1 MTTTAVVVFTEQ
13 KSNNTVAMIITFH
26 SQLIQLL
33 SYLEK
38 DETDYNIDCDSPTET
53 TGKMRESRPLTDQE

>member
-1 MTTTAVVVFTEQ
+1 
-13 KSNNTVAMIITFH
+13 MIITFH

-38 DETDYNIDCDSPTET
+38 DETDYNIDCDSPNRNHRKNA
-53 TGKMRESRPLTDQE
+53 GKQTVNRSGVIKNFRHF